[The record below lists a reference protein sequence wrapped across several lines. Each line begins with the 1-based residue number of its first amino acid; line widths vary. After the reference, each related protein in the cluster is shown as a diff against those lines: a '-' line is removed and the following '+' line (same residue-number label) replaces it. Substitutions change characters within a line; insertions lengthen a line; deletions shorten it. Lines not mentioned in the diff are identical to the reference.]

1 MNTGDFDYH
10 LPKSLIAQSPLE
22 PRDSSRLLVLN
33 RQHRSWEHRRFPN
46 LLEYLAPGDALVV
59 NTSRVFPARIHARQ
73 EGSDTRI
80 EILLLHRVEGDVWK
94 AIGKPGRRLR
104 PGRRLEVVGEGAE
117 GGWIE
122 VLDVDGEGIRTVRL
136 SPGLSL
142 EQAGNLALPPYIHA
156 GLEDGERY
164 QTIYSRETGSVA
176 APTAGLH
183 FTQGLLDS
191 ISAKGVNVVQLTL
204 HVGPDT
210 FLPVRKDDPLE
221 HKLQGEFF
229 SIDGDSANR
238 INEARQRSGKVVA
251 VGTTTVRALEQA
263 ALISQQMGSSDLLP
277 SAGFAN
283 LYILPGH
290 RFRMVDAMVTNFHLP
305 RSTLIM
311 LVSAFAGR
319 ELVLDCY
326 HEAVRE
332 KYRFYSFGDAMLI
345 L

>member
-10 LPKSLIAQSPLE
+10 LPKGLIAQSPLE
-22 PRDSSRLLVLN
+22 PRDSSRLLALH
-33 RQHRSWEHRRFPN
+33 RQSGSWEHRRFTD
-46 LLEYLAPGDALVV
+46 LLEYLHPGDALVV
-59 NTSRVFPARIHARQ
+59 NTSRVFPARIYVRQ
-73 EGSDTRI
+73 EGSEGRI
-80 EILLLHRVEGDVWK
+80 ELLLLRQMEGDVWK
-94 AIGKPGRRLR
+94 AIGKPGRKLR
-104 PGRRLEVVGEGAE
+104 PGRRMEVEGSD
-117 GGWIE
+117 GGWID
-122 VLDVDGEGIRTVRL
+122 VLDVDRDGIRTVRL

-156 GLEDGERY
+156 SLEDGERY
-164 QTIYSRETGSVA
+164 QTIYSRDTGSVA

-183 FTQGLLDS
+183 FTQGLLDA
-191 ISAKGVNVVQLTL
+191 ISAKGVSVVQLTL

-210 FLPVRKDDPLE
+210 FLPVRRDDPLE

-229 SIDGDSANR
+229 SIDEASASR
-238 INEARQRSGKVVA
+238 INGARARGGKVVA
-251 VGTTTVRALEQA
+251 VGTTTVRALEQG

-277 SAGFAN
+277 SAGMAN

-326 HEAVRE
+326 REAVRE

>member
-10 LPKSLIAQSPLE
+10 LPKGLIAQSPLE
-22 PRDSSRLLVLN
+22 PRDSSRLLVLH
-33 RQHRSWEHRRFPN
+33 RQPRSWEHRHFPD
-46 LLEYLAPGDALVV
+46 LLEFLDPGDALVV
-59 NTSRVFPARIHARQ
+59 NTSRVFPARIYARQ
-73 EGSDTRI
+73 GGSEGRI
-80 EILLLHRVEGDVWK
+80 ELLLLHRVDGDVWK
-94 AIGKPGRRLR
+94 AIGQPGRKLR
-104 PGRRLEVVGEGAE
+104 PGRHLEVVSEGDE
-117 GGWIE
+117 GSIE
-122 VLDVDGEGIRTVRL
+122 VLDVDRDGIRTVRL

-142 EQAGNLALPPYIHA
+142 DRAGELALPPYIHTS
-156 GLEDGERY
+156 LTDGERY
-164 QTIYSRETGSVA
+164 QTIYSRDTGSVA

-191 ISAKGVNVVQLTL
+191 IGAKGVNLVQLTL

-229 SIDGDSANR
+229 SIDEGSASR
-238 INEARQRSGKVVA
+238 INEARNRGGKVVA

-277 SAGFAN
+277 SAGLAN

-290 RFRMVDAMVTNFHLP
+290 RFRVIDAMVTNFHLP

-311 LVSAFAGR
+311 LVSAFARR
-319 ELVLDCY
+319 ELVMECY
-326 HEAVRE
+326 REAVRE

>member
-10 LPKSLIAQSPLE
+10 LPKNLIAQSPLE
-22 PRDSSRLLVLN
+22 PRDSSRLLVLH
-33 RQHRSWEHRRFPN
+33 RQDRSWEHRRFPD
-46 LLEYLAPGDALVV
+46 LMEHLDPGDVLVV
-59 NTSRVFPARIHARQ
+59 NTSRVFPARIYAQQ
-73 EGSDTRI
+73 EGSDGRI
-80 EILLLHRVEGDVWK
+80 ELLLLHRVEGDVWK
-94 AIGKPGRRLR
+94 AIGKPGRKLR
-104 PGRRLEVVGEGAE
+104 PGRRLEVEGSDE
-117 GGWIE
+117 GWID
-122 VLDVDGEGIRTVRL
+122 VLDVDRDGIRTVRL

-142 EQAGNLALPPYIHA
+142 ERAGKLALPPYIHA
-156 GLEDGERY
+156 SLEDSERY
-164 QTIYSRETGSVA
+164 QTIYSRDTGSVA

-191 ISAKGVNVVQLTL
+191 IAAKGVNVVQLTL

-210 FLPVRKDDPLE
+210 FLPVRKDDPME
-221 HKLQGEFF
+221 HKIQGEFF
-229 SIDGDSANR
+229 SIDEASAGK
-238 INEARQRSGKVVA
+238 INEAKAQGGKVVA
-251 VGTTTVRALEQA
+251 VGTTTVRALEQG

-277 SAGFAN
+277 SAGLAN

-326 HEAVRE
+326 REAVRE

>member
-22 PRDSSRLLVLN
+22 PRDSSRLLTLH
-33 RQHRSWEHRRFPN
+33 RQRGSWEHRRFSD
-46 LLEYLAPGDALVV
+46 LLEYLDPGDALVV
-59 NTSRVFPARIHARQ
+59 NTSRVFPARIHALR
-73 EGSDTRI
+73 ESFVERI
-80 EILLLHRVEGDVWK
+80 ELLLLHKVEGDVWK
-94 AIGKPGRRLR
+94 AIGKPGRKLR
-104 PGRRLEVVGEGAE
+104 PGRHLEVEGGD
-117 GGWIE
+117 GGWID
-122 VLDVDGEGIRTVRL
+122 VLDVDRDGIRTVKL

-142 EQAGNLALPPYIHA
+142 ERAGKLALPPYIHA
-156 GLEDGERY
+156 SLEDGERY
-164 QTIYSRETGSVA
+164 QTIYSKDTGSVA

-191 ISAKGVNVVQLTL
+191 ISARGVNVVQLTL

-229 SIDGDSANR
+229 SIDEASASR
-238 INEARQRSGKVVA
+238 INEARSRGGKVVA
-251 VGTTTVRALEQA
+251 VGTTTVRALEQG

-277 SAGFAN
+277 SAGLAN

-290 RFRMVDAMVTNFHLP
+290 RFRMVDGMVTNFHLP

-326 HEAVRE
+326 REAVRE

>member
-10 LPKSLIAQSPLE
+10 LPKNLIAQSPLE
-22 PRDSSRLLVLN
+22 PRDCSRLLALH
-33 RQHRSWEHRRFPN
+33 RQRGSWEHRRFPD
-46 LLEYLAPGDALVV
+46 LLEYLNPGDVLVV
-59 NTSRVFPARIHARQ
+59 NTSRVFPARIYARQ
-73 EGSDTRI
+73 EGSDGRV
-80 EILLLHRVEGDVWK
+80 ELLLLHRVEGDVWK
-94 AIGKPGRRLR
+94 AIGKPGRKLR
-104 PGRRLEVVGEGAE
+104 QGRRLEVEGGD
-117 GGWIE
+117 GGWIDVLE
-122 VLDVDGEGIRTVRL
+122 VDRDGIRTVKL

-142 EQAGNLALPPYIHA
+142 ERAGSLALPPYIHA
-156 GLEDGERY
+156 SLEDGERY
-164 QTIYSRETGSVA
+164 QTIYSKDTGSVA

-191 ISAKGVNVVQLTL
+191 IGAKGVSVVHLTL

-229 SIDGDSANR
+229 SIDEASAAR
-238 INEARQRSGKVVA
+238 INEARSRGGKVVA
-251 VGTTTVRALEQA
+251 VGTTTVRALEQG

-277 SAGFAN
+277 SAGLAN

-290 RFRMVDAMVTNFHLP
+290 RFRVVDAMVTNFHLP

-319 ELVLDCY
+319 ELVLGCY
-326 HEAVRE
+326 REAVRE

>member
-22 PRDSSRLLVLN
+22 PRDSSRLLALH
-33 RQHRSWEHRRFPN
+33 RQRGSWEHRRFPD
-46 LLEYLAPGDALVV
+46 LLEYLDPGDALVV
-59 NTSRVFPARIHARQ
+59 NTSRVFPARIYARQ
-73 EGSDTRI
+73 EGSEGRV
-80 EILLLHRVEGDVWK
+80 ELLLLHRVEGDVWK
-94 AIGKPGRRLR
+94 AIGKPGRKLR
-104 PGRRLEVVGEGAE
+104 PGRRLQVASEGDD
-117 GGWIE
+117 GWIDVLE
-122 VLDVDGEGIRTVRL
+122 VDKDGIRTVSL

-142 EQAGNLALPPYIHA
+142 EQAGKLALPPYIHA
-156 GLEDGERY
+156 SLADGERY
-164 QTIYSRETGSVA
+164 QTVYSRDTGSVA

-183 FTQGLLDS
+183 FTQALLDS
-191 ISAKGVNVVQLTL
+191 IGVKGVNVVQLTL

-229 SIDGDSANR
+229 SIDEASAGR
-238 INEARQRSGKVVA
+238 INESRNRGGKVVA

-263 ALISQQMGSSDLLP
+263 ALISRQMGSSDLLP
-277 SAGFAN
+277 SAGLAN

-311 LVSAFAGR
+311 LVSAFAGG

-326 HEAVRE
+326 QEAVRE

>member
-10 LPKSLIAQSPLE
+10 LPKGLIAQSPLE
-22 PRDSSRLLVLN
+22 PRDSSRLLVLD
-33 RQHRSWEHRRFPN
+33 RQRGSWEHRLFPD
-46 LLEYLAPGDALVV
+46 LLEHLEPGDALVV
-59 NTSRVFPARIHARQ
+59 NTSRVFPARIYARQ
-73 EGSDTRI
+73 EGSEGRI
-80 EILLLHRVEGDVWK
+80 ELLLLHRVEGDVWK
-94 AIGKPGRRLR
+94 AIGKPGRKLR
-104 PGRRLEVVGEGAE
+104 PGRRMEVEGSD
-117 GGWIE
+117 GGWID
-122 VLDVDGEGIRTVRL
+122 VLDVDKDGVRTVRL

-142 EQAGNLALPPYIHA
+142 DQAGWLALPPYIRA
-156 GLEDGERY
+156 SLEDGERY
-164 QTIYSRETGSVA
+164 QTIYSRDTGSVA

-191 ISAKGVNVVQLTL
+191 IAAKGVSMVQLTL

-229 SIDGDSANR
+229 SIDEASAGR
-238 INEARQRSGKVVA
+238 INEAKSSGGKVVA
-251 VGTTTVRALEQA
+251 VGTTTVRALEQG

-277 SAGFAN
+277 SAGLAN

-326 HEAVRE
+326 REAVRE
-332 KYRFYSFGDAMLI
+332 RYRFYSFGDAMLI

>member
-1 MNTGDFDYH
+1 MNTSDFDYH
-10 LPKSLIAQSPLE
+10 LPKSLIAQSPAE
-22 PRDSSRLLVLN
+22 PRDSSRLLVL
-33 RQHRSWEHRRFPN
+33 HRRRESWEHRRFPD
-46 LLEYLAPGDALVV
+46 LLEYLDPGDALVV
-59 NTSRVFPARIHARQ
+59 NTSRVFPARIFATQ
-73 EGSDTRI
+73 EGSEGRA
-80 EILLLHRVEGDVWK
+80 ELLLLHRVEGDVWK
-94 AIGKPGRRLR
+94 AIGKPGRKLR
-104 PGRRLEVVGEGAE
+104 AGRRLEVVTDDSE
-117 GGWIE
+117 GWIDVLE
-122 VLDVDGEGIRTVRL
+122 VDRDGIRTVRL

-142 EQAGNLALPPYIHA
+142 EQAGKLALPPYIHA
-156 GLEDGERY
+156 PLLDGERY
-164 QTIYSRETGSVA
+164 QTIYSKDSGSVA

-221 HKLQGEFF
+221 HKLQGELF
-229 SIDGDSANR
+229 SIDEGSASK
-238 INEARQRSGKVVA
+238 INDARQRGGKVVA

-263 ALISQQMGSSDLLP
+263 ALTSRQMGSSDLLP
-277 SAGFAN
+277 SSGLAN

-319 ELVLDCY
+319 EVVLGCY
-326 HEAVRE
+326 REAVRE